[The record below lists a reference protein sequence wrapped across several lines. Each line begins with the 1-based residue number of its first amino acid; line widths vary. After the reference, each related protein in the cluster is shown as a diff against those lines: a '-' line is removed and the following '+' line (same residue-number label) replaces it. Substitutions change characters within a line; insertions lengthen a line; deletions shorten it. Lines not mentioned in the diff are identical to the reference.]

1 MGTGA
6 DEKPGKSEE
15 DVKAWDAEFVK
26 VDQGTLF
33 ELILV
38 RPCALAAL
46 VCIVS
51 LSSCMRGPPALA
63 CSSCQFSLRNAGAN
77 SRSPRAYFLFHRCL
91 PPSHILGLPPFKHF
105 NLK

>member
-1 MGTGA
+1 MTWGGGAQVGTGA

-38 RPCALAAL
+38 RARVLAAL
-46 VCIVS
+46 VCS
-51 LSSCMRGPPALA
+51 WRHLADPA
-63 CSSCQFSLRNAGAN
+63 CSLRRRSLLR
-77 SRSPRAYFLFHRCL
+77 
-91 PPSHILGLPPFKHF
+91 
-105 NLK
+105 